1 MANAA
6 EPPKNGPAQNA
17 ANPAQPSTVGQPMS
31 GVDPYT
37 TAAVATKVRIHP
49 NNTPVA
55 IVASEGNPS
64 ATAISWSVMA
74 TPTLLDASLDAPA
87 ELAMRSSGQP

>member
-1 MANAA
+1 
-6 EPPKNGPAQNA
+6 
-17 ANPAQPSTVGQPMS
+17 
-31 GVDPYT
+31 
-37 TAAVATKVRIHP
+37 
-49 NNTPVA
+49 
-55 IVASEGNPS
+55 VASEGNPS